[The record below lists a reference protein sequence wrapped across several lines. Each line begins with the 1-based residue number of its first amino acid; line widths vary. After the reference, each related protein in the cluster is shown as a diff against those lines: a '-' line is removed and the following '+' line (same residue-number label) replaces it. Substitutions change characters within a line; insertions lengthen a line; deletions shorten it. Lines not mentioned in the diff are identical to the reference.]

1 MKTIRWVLA
10 HEPIELFLRAAKHFK
25 ATMEEKMPGALNLEI
40 LTLSE
45 YAEKYKPGETITK
58 HDLLQLME
66 DGEIEMSQMYTSTL
80 GRTHLK
86 DMWALDMP
94 FIFKDHD
101 HAKDVLEGDIGR
113 GLLADLNRN
122 SNVQGLAFTYSG
134 GFRMIPANV
143 ELHKIEDFEGQKLR
157 CNKSP
162 IAEETLSA
170 VGAVPVPIELA
181 QINEGV
187 QDGILVGGEST
198 YPRFYGLKQNE
209 FMNTINDAEHS
220 LFLTTIL
227 VAKDFWKT
235 LDDDLKNEIE
245 DASFDAARA
254 ERVWSVED
262 IDIVKS
268 KCEEDTIKVVT
279 MSDEE
284 RLRLKEATEYMY
296 EKYDDMFTPGLL
308 QSIKYDA

>member
-1 MKTIRWVLA
+1 M
-10 HEPIELFLRAAKHFK
+10 
-25 ATMEEKMPGALNLEI
+25 
-40 LTLSE
+40 
-45 YAEKYKPGETITK
+45 
-58 HDLLQLME
+58 
-66 DGEIEMSQMYTSTL
+66 
-80 GRTHLK
+80 
-86 DMWALDMP
+86 
-94 FIFKDHD
+94 
-101 HAKDVLEGDIGR
+101 
-113 GLLADLNRN
+113 
-122 SNVQGLAFTYSG
+122 
-134 GFRMIPANV
+134 
-143 ELHKIEDFEGQKLR
+143 R

-170 VGAVPVPIELA
+170 VGAIPVPIELE

-187 QDGILVGGEST
+187 QDGIIVGGEST

-268 KCEEDTIKVVT
+268 KCEEDTIEVVT

-284 RLRLKEATEYMY
+284 RLRFKEATEYMY